1 MMRPYLTLQATLPT
15 EHFYQASSM
24 ESVLFQPLVD
34 ALASGQP
41 QAAVDAA
48 NLFNAADLAE
58 FIEQNLE
65 NETGPSLFQNLP
77 LALRAK
83 VLGYTNPETQLLLTQ
98 TTPLGELALLTAEMP
113 SDDRVGFFNLLEQ
126 PRQKQLI
133 RQLNEDDRADL
144 TALLAYDK
152 GTAGSLMS
160 TDYAV
165 FDSGITASAAIDIL
179 RKTAEDKETIYQSYV
194 IDEDEVLI
202 GVVSLRRLIIAKPDT
217 VIDSLL
223 ATGLVSTHTDTS
235 QDDVARLI
243 AKYDLLALPVLDDND
258 HLVGIITYDDAMDV
272 IEAEATED
280 IHKGGSV
287 SNLETGITTASP
299 FSLYRSRIQWLV
311 ILVFA
316 NIFTGA
322 GIAHF
327 EHIIGAHLALLFFM
341 PLLVASAGN
350 AGAQSA
356 TLVVRGIA
364 TGDVVNSDW
373 LRLFNKELLVATA
386 LGLTM
391 ALTVWVVG
399 MFRTEIAIAT
409 TVAITMIAVVL
420 AGGLIGI
427 LLPLLLNRLG
437 VDPAAA
443 SIPLITTI
451 ADVSGVMIYFTIASM
466 ILGP

>member
-1 MMRPYLTLQATLPT
+1 
-15 EHFYQASSM
+15 M
-24 ESVLFQPLVD
+24 ESIIFQPLVD

-41 QAAVDAA
+41 QAVADAA
-48 NLFNAADLAE
+48 IHFNAADLAE
-58 FIEQNLE
+58 FIEQNIE
-65 NETGPSLFQNLP
+65 NETADLLFQSLP

-83 VLGYTNPETQLLLTQ
+83 VLGYTNPDTQLLLTRA
-98 TTPLGELALLTAEMP
+98 TPLAELAVLTTEMP
-113 SDDRVGFFNLLEQ
+113 SDDRVDFFNLLEDS
-126 PRQKQLI
+126 RQKQLI
-133 RQLNEDDRADL
+133 RKLDQQDREDL
-144 TALLAYDK
+144 TALLAHAE
-152 GTAGSLMS
+152 GTAGALMS

-165 FDSGITASAAIDIL
+165 FESGITAGEAIDIL
-179 RKTAEDKETIYQSYV
+179 RKTAENKETIYQSYV
-194 IDEDEVLI
+194 IDEHGVLI
-202 GVVSLRRLIIAKPDT
+202 GVVSLRRLIIAKPDA

-243 AKYDLLALPVLDDND
+243 TKYDLLALPVMD
-258 HLVGIITYDDAMDV
+258 HHDRLVGIITYDDAMDV

-287 SNLETGITTASP
+287 SNLDTGITTASP

-327 EHIIGAHLALLFFM
+327 EDIIGAHLALLFFM

-364 TGDVVNSDW
+364 TGDVVNRDW
-373 LRLFNKELLVATA
+373 VRLLNKELLVATA

-391 ALTVWVVG
+391 ALTVWTVG
-399 MFRTEIAIAT
+399 MFRTEMVIAT
-409 TVAITMIAVVL
+409 IVAITMIAVVL

-451 ADVSGVMIYFTIASM
+451 ADVSGVMIYFSIATM
-466 ILGP
+466 ILGS

>member
-1 MMRPYLTLQATLPT
+1 MNP
-15 EHFYQASSM
+15 
-24 ESVLFQPLVD
+24 VLFQPLFD
-34 ALASGQP
+34 ALASGVQ
-41 QAAVDAA
+41 QEVSDAA

-58 FIEQNLE
+58 FIELNLD
-65 NETGPSLFQNLP
+65 TGSGSILYQSLP
-77 LALRAK
+77 LEQQAK
-83 VLGYTNPETQLLLTQ
+83 VLGYTNSDTQIALTQ
-98 TTPLGELALLTAEMP
+98 ATPLPELALLAAEMP
-113 SDDRVGFFNLLEQ
+113 SDDRVDYFNLLDEE
-126 PRQKQLI
+126 RQKQLI
-133 RQLNEDDRADL
+133 KRLDEDDREDL
-144 TALLAYDK
+144 TALLAYEE
-152 GTAGSLMS
+152 GTAGALMS

-165 FDSGITASAAIDIL
+165 FESGITASKAIDIL
-179 RKTAEDKETIYQSYV
+179 RETAMDKETIYQSYV
-194 IDEDEVLI
+194 VDEEQVLI
-202 GVVSLRRLIIAKPDT
+202 GVVSLRRLILAQPDA
-217 VIDSLL
+217 VIDTLL
-223 ATGLVSTHTDTS
+223 ATGLVSTYTYTL
-235 QDDVARLI
+235 QDDAAKLI
-243 AKYDLLALPVLDDND
+243 TKYDLLALPVLDE
-258 HLVGIITYDDAMDV
+258 HERLAGIITYDDAMDV

-287 SNLETGITTASP
+287 SNLENGITTASP

-356 TLVVRGIA
+356 TLVIRGIA

-373 LRLFNKELLVATA
+373 VKLFNKELLVASI

-391 ALTVWVVG
+391 AVTVWVVG
-399 MFRTEIAIAT
+399 LFRTEVAIAT

-427 LLPLLLNRLG
+427 LLPLLLNRLKI
-437 VDPAAA
+437 DPAAA

-451 ADVSGVMIYFTIASM
+451 ADVSGVMIYFSIATLMLS
-466 ILGP
+466 P

>member
-1 MMRPYLTLQATLPT
+1 
-15 EHFYQASSM
+15 M

-41 QAAVDAA
+41 QDVVDAA

-58 FIEQNLE
+58 FIEQNVE
-65 NETGPSLFQNLP
+65 SDTGTALFQNLP
-77 LALRAK
+77 LGLRAK
-83 VLGYTNPETQLLLTQ
+83 VLGYINPDTQLLLTRAA
-98 TTPLGELALLTAEMP
+98 PLGELALLTAEMP
-113 SDDRVGFFNLLEQ
+113 SDDRVGFFNLLDE

-133 RQLNEDDRADL
+133 RQLDEDDREDL
-144 TALLAYDK
+144 TALLAYAK

-165 FDSGITASAAIDIL
+165 FESGITASEAIDIL
-179 RKTAEDKETIYQSYV
+179 RETAENKETIYQSYV
-194 IDEDEVLI
+194 IDEHKVLI

-217 VIDSLL
+217 FIDSLL

-243 AKYDLLALPVLDDND
+243 TKYDLLALPVRDDHNR
-258 HLVGIITYDDAMDV
+258 LVGIITYDDAMDV

-287 SNLETGITTASP
+287 TNLGNGITTASP

-327 EHIIGAHLALLFFM
+327 EDIIGAHLALLFFM

-364 TGDVVNSDW
+364 TGDVVNRDW
-373 LRLFNKELLVATA
+373 IRLFKKELLVATA

-391 ALTVWVVG
+391 ALTVWIVG
-399 MFRTEIAIAT
+399 MFRTEVAIAT
-409 TVAITMIAVVL
+409 TVAVTMIAVVL

-451 ADVSGVMIYFTIASM
+451 ADVSGVMIYFSIATM
-466 ILGP
+466 ILGA

>member
-1 MMRPYLTLQATLPT
+1 
-15 EHFYQASSM
+15 M

-41 QAAVDAA
+41 QDVVDAA

-58 FIEQNLE
+58 FIEQNAE
-65 NETGPSLFQNLP
+65 SDTGTALFQNLP
-77 LALRAK
+77 LGLRAK
-83 VLGYTNPETQLLLTQ
+83 VLGYINPDTQLLLTRA
-98 TTPLGELALLTAEMP
+98 TPLEELALLTTEMP
-113 SDDRVGFFNLLEQ
+113 SDDRVGFFNLLDE

-133 RQLNEDDRADL
+133 KQLDEDDREDL
-144 TALLAYDK
+144 TALLAYTK

-165 FDSGITASAAIDIL
+165 FESGITASEAIDIL
-179 RKTAEDKETIYQSYV
+179 RKTAENKETIYQSYV
-194 IDEDEVLI
+194 IDEHKVLI
-202 GVVSLRRLIIAKPDT
+202 GVVSLRRLIVAKPDT
-217 VIDSLL
+217 IIDSLL

-243 AKYDLLALPVLDDND
+243 TKYDLLALPVRDDHNR
-258 HLVGIITYDDAMDV
+258 LVGIITYDDAMDV

-287 SNLETGITTASP
+287 SNLGNGITTASP

-327 EHIIGAHLALLFFM
+327 EDIIGAHLALLFFM

-364 TGDVVNSDW
+364 TGDVVNRDW
-373 LRLFNKELLVATA
+373 IRLFKKELLVATA

-391 ALTVWVVG
+391 ALTVWIVG
-399 MFRTEIAIAT
+399 MFRTEVAIAT
-409 TVAITMIAVVL
+409 TVAVTMIAVVL

-451 ADVSGVMIYFTIASM
+451 ADVSGVMIYFSIATM
-466 ILGP
+466 ILGT

>member
-1 MMRPYLTLQATLPT
+1 
-15 EHFYQASSM
+15 M
-24 ESVLFQPLVD
+24 ESVLYQPLVD
-34 ALASGQP
+34 ALASGQREMV
-41 QAAVDAA
+41 VDAA

-65 NETGPSLFQNLP
+65 QNGQSDTSNDLFQALP
-77 LALRAK
+77 LPLRAK
-83 VLGYTNPETQLLLTQ
+83 VLGYTNSDTQLLLTEA
-98 TTPLGELALLTAEMP
+98 TPLTELALLTAEMP
-113 SDDRVGFFNLLEQ
+113 SDDRVGFFNLLDES
-126 PRQKQLI
+126 RQKQLI
-133 RQLNEDDRADL
+133 RKLDEDDRKDL
-144 TALLAYDK
+144 ITLLAYTK
-152 GTAGSLMS
+152 GTAGALMS

-165 FDSGITASAAIDIL
+165 FESGITASSAIDIL

-194 IDEDEVLI
+194 IDEEQILM

-223 ATGLVSTHTDTS
+223 ATGLVSTHTNTS

-243 AKYDLLALPVLDDND
+243 AKYDLLALPVLDDHD
-258 HLVGIITYDDAMDV
+258 RLVGIITYDDAMDV

-322 GIAHF
+322 GLAHF
-327 EHIIGAHLALLFFM
+327 EGIIGAHLALLFFM

-364 TGDVVNSDW
+364 TGDVVNRDW
-373 LRLFNKELLVATA
+373 ARLFKKELLVATA

-391 ALTVWVVG
+391 AVTVWTVG
-399 MFRTEIAIAT
+399 LFRTEVAIAT

-451 ADVSGVMIYFTIASM
+451 ADVSGVMIYFSIATL

>member
-1 MMRPYLTLQATLPT
+1 
-15 EHFYQASSM
+15 M

-41 QAAVDAA
+41 QDVVDAA

-58 FIEQNLE
+58 FIEQNVE
-65 NETGPSLFQNLP
+65 SDTGTALFQNLP
-77 LALRAK
+77 LGLRAK
-83 VLGYTNPETQLLLTQ
+83 VLGYINPDTQLLLTRA
-98 TTPLGELALLTAEMP
+98 TPLGELALLTAEMP
-113 SDDRVGFFNLLEQ
+113 SDDRVGFFNLLDE

-133 RQLNEDDRADL
+133 RQLDEDDREDL
-144 TALLAYDK
+144 TALLAYAK

-165 FDSGITASAAIDIL
+165 FESGITASEAIDIL
-179 RKTAEDKETIYQSYV
+179 RETAENKETIYQSYV
-194 IDEDEVLI
+194 IDEHKVLI

-217 VIDSLL
+217 FIDSLL

-243 AKYDLLALPVLDDND
+243 TKYDLLALPVRDDHNR
-258 HLVGIITYDDAMDV
+258 LVGIITYDDAMDV

-287 SNLETGITTASP
+287 TNLGNGITTASP

-327 EHIIGAHLALLFFM
+327 EDIIGAHLALLFFM

-364 TGDVVNSDW
+364 TGDVVNRDW
-373 LRLFNKELLVATA
+373 IRLFKKELLVATA

-391 ALTVWVVG
+391 ALTVWIVG
-399 MFRTEIAIAT
+399 MFRTEVAIAT
-409 TVAITMIAVVL
+409 TVAVTMIAVVL

-451 ADVSGVMIYFTIASM
+451 ADVSGVMIYFSIATM
-466 ILGP
+466 ILGA

>member
-1 MMRPYLTLQATLPT
+1 
-15 EHFYQASSM
+15 M

-34 ALASGQP
+34 ALASGRSQDI
-41 QAAVDAA
+41 VDAA
-48 NLFNAADLAE
+48 TLFNAADLAE
-58 FIEQNLE
+58 FIEQNID
-65 NETGPSLFQNLP
+65 NETGRSLFQNLP
-77 LALRAK
+77 MSLRAK
-83 VLGYTNPETQLLLTQ
+83 VLGFTSPGTQLQLTEE
-98 TTPLGELALLTAEMP
+98 TPLGELALLTAEMP
-113 SDDRVGFFNLLEQ
+113 SDDRVDFFNLLEE

-133 RQLNEDDRADL
+133 RKLNEEDRKDL
-144 TALLAYDK
+144 TALLAYPE
-152 GTAGSLMS
+152 GTAGALMS

-165 FDSGITASAAIDIL
+165 FESGITAGEAIDIL

-194 IDEDEVLI
+194 VDKEGTLI
-202 GVVSLRRLIIAKPDT
+202 GVVSLRRLILAKPDT
-217 VIDSLL
+217 VVDSLL
-223 ATGLVSTHTDTS
+223 ATGLVSTHTDTA

-243 AKYDLLALPVLDDND
+243 TKYDLLALPVLDDNN
-258 HLVGIITYDDAMDV
+258 HLTGIITYDDAMDV
-272 IEAEATED
+272 IEEEATED

-287 SNLETGITTASP
+287 SKLDTGIATAPP

-327 EHIIGAHLALLFFM
+327 EDIIGAHLALLFFM

-356 TLVVRGIA
+356 TLVIRGIA
-364 TGDVVNSDW
+364 TGEVVNRDW
-373 LRLFNKELLVATA
+373 FRLFNKELLVASA

-391 ALTVWVVG
+391 AITVWAVG
-399 MFRTEIAIAT
+399 IFRAEIAIAT

-437 VDPAAA
+437 VDPASA

-451 ADVSGVMIYFTIASM
+451 ADVSGVLIYFSIATV
-466 ILGP
+466 ILGT

>member
-1 MMRPYLTLQATLPT
+1 
-15 EHFYQASSM
+15 M
-24 ESVLFQPLVD
+24 ESVLYQPLVD
-34 ALASGQP
+34 ALASGQREMV
-41 QAAVDAA
+41 VDAA

-65 NETGPSLFQNLP
+65 QNGQSDTSDDLFQALP
-77 LALRAK
+77 LPFRAK
-83 VLGYTNPETQLLLTQ
+83 VLGYTNPDTQLLLTEA
-98 TTPLGELALLTAEMP
+98 TPLTELALLTAEMP
-113 SDDRVGFFNLLEQ
+113 SDDRVGFFNLLDES
-126 PRQKQLI
+126 RQKQLI
-133 RQLNEDDRADL
+133 RKLDEDDRKDL
-144 TALLAYDK
+144 ITLLAYTK
-152 GTAGSLMS
+152 GTAGALMS

-165 FDSGITASAAIDIL
+165 FESGTTASSAIDIL

-194 IDEDEVLI
+194 IDEEQILM

-243 AKYDLLALPVLDDND
+243 AKYDLLALPVLDDHD
-258 HLVGIITYDDAMDV
+258 RLVGIITYDDAMDV

-322 GIAHF
+322 GLAHF
-327 EHIIGAHLALLFFM
+327 EGIIGAHLALLFFM

-364 TGDVVNSDW
+364 TGDVVNRDW
-373 LRLFNKELLVATA
+373 GRLFKKELLVATA

-391 ALTVWVVG
+391 AVTVWTVG
-399 MFRTEIAIAT
+399 LFRTEVAIAT

-451 ADVSGVMIYFTIASM
+451 ADVSGVMIYFSIATL

>member
-1 MMRPYLTLQATLPT
+1 MMNP
-15 EHFYQASSM
+15 
-24 ESVLFQPLVD
+24 VLFKPLFD
-34 ALASGQP
+34 ALASDVQ
-41 QAAVDAA
+41 QEVVDAA

-58 FIEQNLE
+58 FIEQNLDL
-65 NETGPSLFQNLP
+65 ETGHTLFQMLP
-77 LALRAK
+77 LELQAK
-83 VLGYTNPETQLLLTQ
+83 VLGYANADTQIALTRVIPVQ
-98 TTPLGELALLTAEMP
+98 ELALLAAEMP
-113 SDDRVGFFNLLEQ
+113 SDDRVDFFNLLDEY
-126 PRQKQLI
+126 RQKQLI
-133 RQLNEDDRADL
+133 KRLTEDDREDL
-144 TALLAYDK
+144 TALLAYEK
-152 GTAGSLMS
+152 GTAGALMS

-165 FDSGITASAAIDIL
+165 FESGITASEAIDIL
-179 RKTAEDKETIYQSYV
+179 RKTAMDKETIYQSFV
-194 IDEDEVLI
+194 VDEDQVLI
-202 GVVSLRRLIIAKPDT
+202 GVVSLRRLIVAQPDA
-217 VIDSLL
+217 VIDTLL
-223 ATGLVSTHTDTS
+223 ATGLVSTYTYTS
-235 QDDVARLI
+235 QDDAARLI
-243 AKYDLLALPVLDDND
+243 TKYDLLALPVLDE
-258 HLVGIITYDDAMDV
+258 HERLAGIITYDDAMDV

-287 SNLETGITTASP
+287 SNLENGITTASP

-327 EHIIGAHLALLFFM
+327 EEIIGAHLALLFFM

-356 TLVVRGIA
+356 TLVIRGIA
-364 TGDVVNSDW
+364 TGDVINRDW
-373 LRLFNKELLVATA
+373 LRLFNKELFVATA

-391 ALTVWVVG
+391 ALTVWAVG
-399 MFRTEIAIAT
+399 MFRTEMVIAT
-409 TVAITMIAVVL
+409 IVAITMIAVVL

-451 ADVSGVMIYFTIASM
+451 ADVSGVLIYFTIATA
-466 ILGP
+466 ILGT

>member
-1 MMRPYLTLQATLPT
+1 
-15 EHFYQASSM
+15 M
-24 ESVLFQPLVD
+24 ESLLFQPLVD
-34 ALASGQP
+34 ALASDQP
-41 QAAVDAA
+41 QSVAEAA

-58 FIEQNLE
+58 FIEQNIE
-65 NETGPSLFQNLP
+65 NEAGRYVFQNLP
-77 LALRAK
+77 LTLRAK
-83 VLGYTNPETQLLLTQ
+83 VLGYTTPDTQLLLTEA
-98 TTPLGELALLTAEMP
+98 TPLAELSILTAEMP
-113 SDDRVGFFNLLEQ
+113 SDDRVDFFNLLEES
-126 PRQKQLI
+126 RQKQLL
-133 RQLNEDDRADL
+133 RKLDQEDRDVL
-144 TALLAYDK
+144 TALLAHAE

-165 FDSGITASAAIDIL
+165 FESGITASEAIDIL
-179 RKTAEDKETIYQSYV
+179 RKTAENKETIYQSYV
-194 IDEDEVLI
+194 IDGHGVLI
-202 GVVSLRRLIIAKPDT
+202 GVVSLRRLIVAKPDT
-217 VIDSLL
+217 LIDSLL
-223 ATGLVSTHTDTS
+223 ATGLVSARTDTS

-243 AKYDLLALPVLDDND
+243 TKYDLLALPILDHHDR
-258 HLVGIITYDDAMDV
+258 LAGIITYDDAMDV

-287 SNLETGITTASP
+287 SNLDTGITTASP

-327 EHIIGAHLALLFFM
+327 EDIIGAHLALLFFM

-364 TGDVVNSDW
+364 TGDVVNRDW
-373 LRLFNKELLVATA
+373 IRLFNKELIVATA

-391 ALTVWVVG
+391 ALTVWTVG
-399 MFRTEIAIAT
+399 VFRTELAIAT

-451 ADVSGVMIYFTIASM
+451 ADVSGVMIYFSIATI

>member
-1 MMRPYLTLQATLPT
+1 
-15 EHFYQASSM
+15 M

-41 QAAVDAA
+41 QAIVDAA

-58 FIEQNLE
+58 FIEQNIE
-65 NETGPSLFQNLP
+65 GETGRSLFQGLP

-83 VLGYTNPETQLLLTQ
+83 VLGYTNPDTQLLLTEA
-98 TTPLGELALLTAEMP
+98 TPLAELALLTTEMP
-113 SDDRVGFFNLLEQ
+113 SDDRVDFFNLLEE

-133 RQLNEDDRADL
+133 KKLDREDQEDL
-144 TALLAYDK
+144 TALLAHEE
-152 GTAGSLMS
+152 GTAGALMS

-165 FDSGITASAAIDIL
+165 FESGITASEAIDIL
-179 RKTAEDKETIYQSYV
+179 RKTAESKETIYQSYV
-194 IDEDEVLI
+194 IDEDQVLI
-202 GVVSLRRLIIAKPDT
+202 GVVSLRRLIIAKPDA

-223 ATGLVSTHTDTS
+223 ATGLVTTHTDTS

-243 AKYDLLALPVLDDND
+243 AKYDLLALPVVDDHNR
-258 HLVGIITYDDAMDV
+258 LAGIVTYDDAMDV

-280 IHKGGSV
+280 IHKGGTV
-287 SNLETGITTASP
+287 SNLDSGITLASP

-327 EHIIGAHLALLFFM
+327 EEIIGAHLALLFFM

-364 TGDVVNSDW
+364 TGDVVNRDW
-373 LRLFNKELLVATA
+373 VRLFNKELFVATA

-391 ALTVWVVG
+391 ALTVWTVG
-399 MFRTEIAIAT
+399 MFRTEMVIAT
-409 TVAITMIAVVL
+409 IVAITMIAVVL

-437 VDPAAA
+437 IDPAAA

-451 ADVSGVMIYFTIASM
+451 ADVSGVMIYFSIATA
-466 ILGP
+466 ILGA

>member
-1 MMRPYLTLQATLPT
+1 
-15 EHFYQASSM
+15 M
-24 ESVLFQPLVD
+24 ESIIFQPLVD

-41 QAAVDAA
+41 QAVADAA
-48 NLFNAADLAE
+48 IHFNAADLAE
-58 FIEQNLE
+58 FIEQNIE
-65 NETGPSLFQNLP
+65 NETADLLFQSLP

-83 VLGYTNPETQLLLTQ
+83 VLGYTDPDTQLLLTRA
-98 TTPLGELALLTAEMP
+98 TPLAELAVLTTEMP
-113 SDDRVGFFNLLEQ
+113 SDDRVDFFNLLEDS
-126 PRQKQLI
+126 RQKQLI
-133 RQLNEDDRADL
+133 RKLDQQEREDL
-144 TALLAYDK
+144 TALLAHAE
-152 GTAGSLMS
+152 GTAGALMS

-165 FDSGITASAAIDIL
+165 FESGITASEAIDIL
-179 RKTAEDKETIYQSYV
+179 RKTAENKETIYQSYV
-194 IDEDEVLI
+194 IDEHGVLI
-202 GVVSLRRLIIAKPDT
+202 GVVSLRRLIIAKPDA

-243 AKYDLLALPVLDDND
+243 TKYDLLALPVMD
-258 HLVGIITYDDAMDV
+258 HHDRLVGIITYDDAMDV

-287 SNLETGITTASP
+287 SNLDTGITTASP

-327 EHIIGAHLALLFFM
+327 EDIIGAHLALLFFM

-364 TGDVVNSDW
+364 TGDVVNRDW
-373 LRLFNKELLVATA
+373 VRLLNKELLVATA

-391 ALTVWVVG
+391 ALTVWTVG
-399 MFRTEIAIAT
+399 MFRTEMVIAT
-409 TVAITMIAVVL
+409 IVAITMIAVVL

-451 ADVSGVMIYFTIASM
+451 ADVSGVMIYFSIATM
-466 ILGP
+466 ILGS

>member
-1 MMRPYLTLQATLPT
+1 
-15 EHFYQASSM
+15 M
-24 ESVLFQPLVD
+24 ESVLYQPLVD
-34 ALASGQP
+34 ALASGQREMV
-41 QAAVDAA
+41 VDAA

-65 NETGPSLFQNLP
+65 QNGQSDTSNDLFQALP
-77 LALRAK
+77 LPLRAK
-83 VLGYTNPETQLLLTQ
+83 VLGYTNSDTQLLLTEA
-98 TTPLGELALLTAEMP
+98 TPLTELALLTAEMP
-113 SDDRVGFFNLLEQ
+113 SDDRVGFFNLLDES
-126 PRQKQLI
+126 RQKQLI
-133 RQLNEDDRADL
+133 RKLDEDDRKDL
-144 TALLAYDK
+144 ITLLAYTK
-152 GTAGSLMS
+152 GTAGALMS

-165 FDSGITASAAIDIL
+165 FESGITASSAIDIL

-194 IDEDEVLI
+194 IDEEQILM

-223 ATGLVSTHTDTS
+223 ATGLVSTHTNTS

-243 AKYDLLALPVLDDND
+243 AKYDLLALPVLDDHD
-258 HLVGIITYDDAMDV
+258 RLVGIITYDDAMDV

-322 GIAHF
+322 GLAHF
-327 EHIIGAHLALLFFM
+327 EGIIG
-341 PLLVASAGN
+341 VASAGN

-364 TGDVVNSDW
+364 TGDVVNRDW
-373 LRLFNKELLVATA
+373 ARLFKKELLVATA

-391 ALTVWVVG
+391 AVTVWTVG
-399 MFRTEIAIAT
+399 LFRTEVAIAT

-451 ADVSGVMIYFTIASM
+451 ADVSGVMIYFSIATL

>member
-1 MMRPYLTLQATLPT
+1 
-15 EHFYQASSM
+15 M

-41 QAAVDAA
+41 QAIVDAA

-58 FIEQNLE
+58 FIEQNIE
-65 NETGPSLFQNLP
+65 GETGRSLFQGLP
-77 LALRAK
+77 IALRAK
-83 VLGYTNPETQLLLTQ
+83 VLGYTNPDTQLLLTE
-98 TTPLGELALLTAEMP
+98 TTPLAELALLTTEMP
-113 SDDRVGFFNLLEQ
+113 SDDRVDFFNLLEE

-133 RQLNEDDRADL
+133 KKLDQEDQEDL
-144 TALLAYDK
+144 TALLAYPE
-152 GTAGSLMS
+152 GTAGALMS

-165 FDSGITASAAIDIL
+165 FESGITASKAIDIL
-179 RKTAEDKETIYQSYV
+179 RKTAENKETIYQSYV
-194 IDEDEVLI
+194 IDEDQVLI

-223 ATGLVSTHTDTS
+223 ATGLVTTHTNTS

-243 AKYDLLALPVLDDND
+243 AKYDLLALPVVDDHNR
-258 HLVGIITYDDAMDV
+258 LAGIITYDDAMDV

-280 IHKGGSV
+280 IHKGGTV
-287 SNLETGITTASP
+287 SNLDSGITLASP

-327 EHIIGAHLALLFFM
+327 EEIIGAHLALLFFM

-364 TGDVVNSDW
+364 TGDVVNRDW
-373 LRLFNKELLVATA
+373 VRLFNKELFVATA

-391 ALTVWVVG
+391 ALTVWTVG
-399 MFRTEIAIAT
+399 MFRTEMVIAT
-409 TVAITMIAVVL
+409 IVAITMIAVVL

-437 VDPAAA
+437 IDPAAA

-451 ADVSGVMIYFTIASM
+451 ADVSGVMIYFSIATA
-466 ILGP
+466 ILGA

>member
-1 MMRPYLTLQATLPT
+1 MN
-15 EHFYQASSM
+15 
-24 ESVLFQPLVD
+24 SVVFQPLID
-34 ALASGQP
+34 ALASGDQ
-41 QAAVDAA
+41 QEVSNAA

-58 FIEQNLE
+58 FIEQNLDTS
-65 NETGPSLFQNLP
+65 TGSALFQSLP
-77 LALRAK
+77 LEQRAK
-83 VLGYTNPETQLLLTQ
+83 VLGYTSPDTQLTLTQ
-98 TTPLGELALLTAEMP
+98 ATPSPELALLATEMP
-113 SDDRVGFFNLLEQ
+113 SDERADFFHLLDEE
-126 PRQKQLI
+126 RQKQLI
-133 RQLNEDDRADL
+133 KRLDEDDREDL
-144 TALLAYDK
+144 TALLAYEE
-152 GTAGSLMS
+152 GTAGALMS

-165 FDSGITASAAIDIL
+165 FESGTTASEAIDIL
-179 RKTAEDKETIYQSYV
+179 RKTATDKETIYQSYV
-194 IDEDEVLI
+194 VDEQQVLI
-202 GVVSLRRLIIAKPDT
+202 GVVSLRRLIVAQPDT
-217 VIDSLL
+217 VIDTLL
-223 ATGLVSTHTDTS
+223 ATGLVSTYTYAP
-235 QDDVARLI
+235 QDDAARLI
-243 AKYDLLALPVLDDND
+243 TKYDLLALPVLDE
-258 HLVGIITYDDAMDV
+258 HERLAGIITYDDAMDV

-287 SNLETGITTASP
+287 SNLENGITTASP

-356 TLVVRGIA
+356 TLVIRGIA
-364 TGDVVNSDW
+364 TGDVVNRDW
-373 LRLFNKELLVATA
+373 LKLFSKELLVAST

-399 MFRTEIAIAT
+399 VYRTEIAIAT

-420 AGGLIGI
+420 AGGLIGV
-427 LLPLLLNRLG
+427 LLPLLLNRIKI
-437 VDPAAA
+437 DPAAA

-451 ADVSGVMIYFTIASM
+451 ADVSGVMIYFTIATL
-466 ILGP
+466 ILDAA

>member
-1 MMRPYLTLQATLPT
+1 
-15 EHFYQASSM
+15 M
-24 ESVLFQPLVD
+24 ESILFQPLID

-41 QAAVDAA
+41 RAVIDAA
-48 NLFNAADLAE
+48 KLFNAADLAE
-58 FIEQNLE
+58 FIEQNCEGDL
-65 NETGPSLFQNLP
+65 GISLFQRLP
-77 LALRAK
+77 LAQRAK
-83 VLGYTNPETQLLLTQ
+83 VLGYTNPEIQLVLTQ
-98 TTPLGELALLTAEMP
+98 ATPLAELALLTAEMP
-113 SDDRVGFFNLLEQ
+113 SDDRVDFFNLLEE

-133 RQLNEDDRADL
+133 RKLDEEDRDDL
-144 TALLAYDK
+144 TALLAHAE
-152 GTAGSLMS
+152 GTAGALMS

-165 FDSGITASAAIDIL
+165 FESGITASEAIDIL

-194 IDEDEVLI
+194 IDEQQVLI
-202 GVVSLRRLIIAKPDT
+202 GVVSLRRLIVAKPDA

-223 ATGLVSTHTDTS
+223 ATGLVTTQTDTS

-243 AKYDLLALPVLDDND
+243 AKYDLLALPVLDEHNR
-258 HLVGIITYDDAMDV
+258 LAGIITYDDAMDV

-287 SNLETGITTASP
+287 SNLDTGITTASP

-327 EHIIGAHLALLFFM
+327 EDIIGAHLALLFFM

-364 TGDVVNSDW
+364 TGDVVNRDW
-373 LRLFNKELLVATA
+373 LRLFNKELCVATA

-391 ALTVWVVG
+391 ALTVWAVG
-399 MFRTEIAIAT
+399 LFRTEMVIAT
-409 TVAITMIAVVL
+409 IVAITMIAVVL

-451 ADVSGVMIYFTIASM
+451 ADVSGVLIYFTIATA
-466 ILGP
+466 ILGT

>member
-1 MMRPYLTLQATLPT
+1 
-15 EHFYQASSM
+15 M

-41 QAAVDAA
+41 QAVVDAA

-58 FIEQNLE
+58 FIEQNIE
-65 NETGPSLFQNLP
+65 GETGRALFQGLP
-77 LALRAK
+77 IALRAK
-83 VLGYTNPETQLLLTQ
+83 VLGYTNPDTQLLLTEA
-98 TTPLGELALLTAEMP
+98 TPLAELALLTTEMP
-113 SDDRVGFFNLLEQ
+113 SDDRVDFFNLLEE

-133 RQLNEDDRADL
+133 KKLDQEDQEDL
-144 TALLAYDK
+144 TALLAHEE
-152 GTAGSLMS
+152 GTAGALMS

-165 FDSGITASAAIDIL
+165 FESGITASEAIDIL
-179 RKTAEDKETIYQSYV
+179 RKTAESKETIYQSYV
-194 IDEDEVLI
+194 IDEDQVLI

-223 ATGLVSTHTDTS
+223 ATGLVTTHTNTS

-243 AKYDLLALPVLDDND
+243 AKYDLLALPVVDDHNR
-258 HLVGIITYDDAMDV
+258 LAGIVTYDDAMDV

-280 IHKGGSV
+280 IHKGGTV
-287 SNLETGITTASP
+287 SNLDSGITLASP

-327 EHIIGAHLALLFFM
+327 EEIIGAHLALLFFM

-364 TGDVVNSDW
+364 TGDVVNRDW
-373 LRLFNKELLVATA
+373 IRLFNKELFVATA

-391 ALTVWVVG
+391 ALTVWTVG
-399 MFRTEIAIAT
+399 MFRTEMVIAT
-409 TVAITMIAVVL
+409 IVAITMIAVVL

-451 ADVSGVMIYFTIASM
+451 ADVSGVLIYFSIATA
-466 ILGP
+466 ILGA

>member
-1 MMRPYLTLQATLPT
+1 
-15 EHFYQASSM
+15 M
-24 ESVLFQPLVD
+24 ESIIFQPLVD

-41 QAAVDAA
+41 QAVADAA
-48 NLFNAADLAE
+48 IHFNAADLAE
-58 FIEQNLE
+58 FIEQNIE
-65 NETGPSLFQNLP
+65 NETADLLFQSLP

-83 VLGYTNPETQLLLTQ
+83 VLGYTNPDTQLLLTRA
-98 TTPLGELALLTAEMP
+98 TPLAELAVLTTEMP
-113 SDDRVGFFNLLEQ
+113 SDDRVDFFNLLEDS
-126 PRQKQLI
+126 RQKQLI
-133 RQLNEDDRADL
+133 RKLDQQDREDL
-144 TALLAYDK
+144 TALLAHAE
-152 GTAGSLMS
+152 GTAGALMS

-165 FDSGITASAAIDIL
+165 FESGITASEAIDIL
-179 RKTAEDKETIYQSYV
+179 RKTAENKETIYQSYV
-194 IDEDEVLI
+194 IDEHGVLI
-202 GVVSLRRLIIAKPDT
+202 GVVSLRRLIIAKPDA

-243 AKYDLLALPVLDDND
+243 TKYDLLALPVMD
-258 HLVGIITYDDAMDV
+258 HHDRLVGIITYDDAMDV

-287 SNLETGITTASP
+287 SNLDTGITTASP

-327 EHIIGAHLALLFFM
+327 EDIIGAHLALLFFM

-364 TGDVVNSDW
+364 TGDVVNRDW
-373 LRLFNKELLVATA
+373 IRLLNKELLVATA

-391 ALTVWVVG
+391 ALTVWTVG
-399 MFRTEIAIAT
+399 MFRTEMVIAT
-409 TVAITMIAVVL
+409 IVAITMIAVVL

-451 ADVSGVMIYFTIASM
+451 ADVSGVMIYFSIATM
-466 ILGP
+466 ILGS

>member
-1 MMRPYLTLQATLPT
+1 
-15 EHFYQASSM
+15 M

-41 QAAVDAA
+41 QAVVDAA

-58 FIEQNLE
+58 FIEQNIE
-65 NETGPSLFQNLP
+65 NETANSLFESLP
-77 LALRAK
+77 VALRAK
-83 VLGYTNPETQLLLTQ
+83 VLGYTNPDTQLLLTRA
-98 TTPLGELALLTAEMP
+98 TPLAELAVLTTEMP
-113 SDDRVGFFNLLEQ
+113 SDDRVDFFNLLDES
-126 PRQKQLI
+126 RQKQLI
-133 RQLNEDDRADL
+133 RKLDQQDREDL
-144 TALLAYDK
+144 TALLAHAE

-165 FDSGITASAAIDIL
+165 FESGITASEAIDIL

-194 IDEDEVLI
+194 IDEEQVLI
-202 GVVSLRRLIIAKPDT
+202 GVVSLRRLIIAKPDV

-223 ATGLVSTHTDTS
+223 ATGLVTAHTDTS

-243 AKYDLLALPVLDDND
+243 AKYDLLALPVLDDHNR
-258 HLVGIITYDDAMDV
+258 LVGIITYDDAMDV

-287 SNLETGITTASP
+287 SNLDTGITTASP

-327 EHIIGAHLALLFFM
+327 EDIIGAHLALLFFM

-364 TGDVVNSDW
+364 TGDVVNRDW
-373 LRLFNKELLVATA
+373 VRLFNKELLVATA

-391 ALTVWVVG
+391 ALTVWTVG
-399 MFRTEIAIAT
+399 MFRTEMVIAT
-409 TVAITMIAVVL
+409 IVAITMIAVVL

-451 ADVSGVMIYFTIASM
+451 ADVSGVMIYFSIATM
-466 ILGP
+466 ILGA

>member
-1 MMRPYLTLQATLPT
+1 
-15 EHFYQASSM
+15 
-24 ESVLFQPLVD
+24 
-34 ALASGQP
+34 
-41 QAAVDAA
+41 
-48 NLFNAADLAE
+48 
-58 FIEQNLE
+58 
-65 NETGPSLFQNLP
+65 
-77 LALRAK
+77 
-83 VLGYTNPETQLLLTQ
+83 
-98 TTPLGELALLTAEMP
+98 MP
-113 SDDRVGFFNLLEQ
+113 SDDRVGFFNLLDE

-133 RQLNEDDRADL
+133 RQLDEDDREDL
-144 TALLAYDK
+144 TALLAYAK

-165 FDSGITASAAIDIL
+165 FESGITASEAIDIL
-179 RKTAEDKETIYQSYV
+179 RETAENKETIYQSYV
-194 IDEDEVLI
+194 IDEHKVLI

-217 VIDSLL
+217 FIDSLL

-243 AKYDLLALPVLDDND
+243 TKYDLLALPVRDDHNR
-258 HLVGIITYDDAMDV
+258 LVGIITYDDAMDV

-287 SNLETGITTASP
+287 TNLGNGITTASP

-327 EHIIGAHLALLFFM
+327 EDIIGAHLALLFFM

-364 TGDVVNSDW
+364 TGDVVNRDW
-373 LRLFNKELLVATA
+373 IRLFKKELLVATA

-391 ALTVWVVG
+391 ALTVWIVG
-399 MFRTEIAIAT
+399 MFRTEVAIAT
-409 TVAITMIAVVL
+409 TVAVTMIAVVL

-451 ADVSGVMIYFTIASM
+451 ADVSGVMIYFSIATM
-466 ILGP
+466 ILGA

>member
-1 MMRPYLTLQATLPT
+1 MD
-15 EHFYQASSM
+15 
-24 ESVLFQPLVD
+24 SVTYQPLVD

-41 QAAVDAA
+41 QSVVDAA
-48 NLFNAADLAE
+48 NLFNAADLAG
-58 FIEQNLE
+58 FIEQNLDA
-65 NETGPSLFQNLP
+65 ETGETLYRSLP

-83 VLGYTNPETQLLLTQ
+83 VLGYTSQDTQLLLTQ
-98 TTPLGELALLTAEMP
+98 ATPLDELALLVAQMP
-113 SDDRVGFFNLLEQ
+113 SDDRADFYSLLDES
-126 PRQKQLI
+126 RQQQLI
-133 RQLNEDDRADL
+133 KTLDDEDRKDL
-144 TALLAYDK
+144 TALLAYPE
-152 GTAGSLMS
+152 GTAGALMS

-165 FDSGITASAAIDIL
+165 FESGITASEAIEIL
-179 RKTAEDKETIYQSYV
+179 RKTAENKETIYQSYV
-194 IDEDEVLI
+194 IDENRVLI
-202 GVVSLRRLIIAKPDT
+202 GVVSLRRLIVAKPDT

-223 ATGLVSTHTDTS
+223 ATGLVSTHTDTP

-243 AKYDLLALPVLDDND
+243 AKYDLLALPVLDEQNR
-258 HLVGIITYDDAMDV
+258 LAGIITYDDAMDV

-280 IHKGGSV
+280 IHKGGTV
-287 SNLETGITTASP
+287 SNLDTGITTASP

-327 EHIIGAHLALLFFM
+327 EDIIGAHLALLFFM

-364 TGDVVNSDW
+364 TGDVVNRDW
-373 LRLFNKELLVATA
+373 LRLFSKELLVATA

-391 ALTVWVVG
+391 ALTVWTVG

-437 VDPAAA
+437 IDPAAA

-451 ADVSGVMIYFTIASM
+451 ADVSGVLIYFSIAKT
-466 ILGP
+466 ILGA

>member
-1 MMRPYLTLQATLPT
+1 
-15 EHFYQASSM
+15 M
-24 ESVLFQPLVD
+24 ESIIFQPLVD

-41 QAAVDAA
+41 QAVADAA
-48 NLFNAADLAE
+48 IHFNAADLAE
-58 FIEQNLE
+58 FIEQNIE
-65 NETGPSLFQNLP
+65 NETADLLFQSLP

-83 VLGYTNPETQLLLTQ
+83 VLGYTNPDTQLLLTRA
-98 TTPLGELALLTAEMP
+98 TPLAELAVLTTEMP
-113 SDDRVGFFNLLEQ
+113 SDDRVDFFNLLEDS
-126 PRQKQLI
+126 RQKQLI
-133 RQLNEDDRADL
+133 RKLDQQDREDL
-144 TALLAYDK
+144 TALLAHAE
-152 GTAGSLMS
+152 GTAGALMS

-165 FDSGITASAAIDIL
+165 FESGITASEAIDIL
-179 RKTAEDKETIYQSYV
+179 RKTAENKETIYQSYV
-194 IDEDEVLI
+194 IDEHGVLI
-202 GVVSLRRLIIAKPDT
+202 GVVSLRRLIIAKPDA

-243 AKYDLLALPVLDDND
+243 TKYDLLALPVMD
-258 HLVGIITYDDAMDV
+258 HHDRLVGIITYDDAMDV

-287 SNLETGITTASP
+287 SNLDTGITTASP

-327 EHIIGAHLALLFFM
+327 EDIIGAHLALLFFM

-364 TGDVVNSDW
+364 TGDVVNRDW
-373 LRLFNKELLVATA
+373 VRLLNKELLVATA

-391 ALTVWVVG
+391 ALTVWTVG
-399 MFRTEIAIAT
+399 MFRTEMVIAT
-409 TVAITMIAVVL
+409 IVAITMIAVVL

-451 ADVSGVMIYFTIASM
+451 ADVSGVMIYFSIATM
-466 ILGP
+466 ILGS